1 MNIKENYKNIESQVK
16 NICEKNKTNDI
27 KILAVSKTFPLE
39 KVLELYEYGVRDF
52 GENYAQE
59 LKSKQEELTAIINNS
74 EDKDKFSEIKWHFI
88 GHLQSNKVKYIAEY
102 VYAIHSVDSLKLAQ
116 EISKQAIKFGR
127 INNPIKIFLQIHTS
141 NESTKS
147 GISASIILNTI
158 REILKLDGIELI
170 GLMTITSLTDEA
182 KDRVPEFIMLKKL
195 LNYTNEQLDLNLTEL
210 SMGMSD
216 DYEFAI
222 ENGSTIVRI
231 GSAIFGERDYSN

>member
-1 MNIKENYKNIESQVK
+1 MKIINNYKNIESQVK
-16 NICEKNKTNDI
+16 KICEVNKQ
-27 KILAVSKTFPLE
+27 KPVLILAVSKTFPLE
-39 KVLELYEYGVRDF
+39 KVLELHEYGVKDF

-59 LKSKQEELTAIINNS
+59 LKQKNEEINSLPNHQKY
-74 EDKDKFSEIKWHFI
+74 KDIRWHFI

-147 GISASIILNTI
+147 GLNSNDI
-158 REILKLDGIELI
+158 FEVVKEVIKLEGVNLI
-170 GLMTITSLTDEA
+170 GLMTITALTDATKE
-182 KDRVPEFIMLKKL
+182 RIPEFILLKKL
-195 LNYTNEQLDLNLTEL
+195 LFEINQTLNLNLTEL

-216 DYEFAI
+216 DFEYAI

>member
-1 MNIKENYKNIESQVK
+1 MK
-16 NICEKNKTNDI
+16 
-27 KILAVSKTFPLE
+27 
-39 KVLELYEYGVRDF
+39 DF

-59 LKSKQEELTAIINNS
+59 LKQKNEEINSLPNHQKY
-74 EDKDKFSEIKWHFI
+74 KDIRWHFI

-102 VYAIHSVDSLKLAQ
+102 VYAIHSVDCLKLAQ

-147 GISASIILNTI
+147 GLNSNDI
-158 REILKLDGIELI
+158 FEVVKEVIKLEGVNLI
-170 GLMTITSLTDEA
+170 GLMTITALTDATKE
-182 KDRVPEFIMLKKL
+182 RIPEFILLKKL
-195 LNYTNEQLDLNLTEL
+195 LFEINQTLNLNLTEL

-216 DYEFAI
+216 DFEYAI